1 MNFSCTQR
9 MERNAYGKLELH
21 ECAKNSMNS
30 FALCKGTIL
39 YSDFILFTLQIVE
52 MISSTSRKKNRAV
65 CTTLTAVTIN
75 LKNLHIVC
83 SIFGRFHN
91 FICCLKHTSSLLTDM
106 MVLNKKGNRW
116 KMVLSNLSLPEF
128 QKIKQWTTKMN
139 KTRSN

>member
-1 MNFSCTQR
+1 MANWNCMSVQKILWIR
-9 MERNAYGKLELH
+9 SH
-21 ECAKNSMNS
+21 CAK
-30 FALCKGTIL
+30 AQTYTIL
-39 YSDFILFTLQIVE
+39 WFYFVYFASSRNDIVHQQ
-52 MISSTSRKKNRAV
+52 KKNRAV

-75 LKNLHIVC
+75 LKNLHVVC
-83 SIFGRFHN
+83 SIFGRFHI

-128 QKIKQWTTKMN
+128 QKIKQWTTKII